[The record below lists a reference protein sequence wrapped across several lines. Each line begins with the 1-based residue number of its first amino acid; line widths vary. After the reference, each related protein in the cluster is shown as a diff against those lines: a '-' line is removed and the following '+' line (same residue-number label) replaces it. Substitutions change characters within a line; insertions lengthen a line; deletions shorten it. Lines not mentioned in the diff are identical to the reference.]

1 MLEPGTK
8 CIFHIKSESASLLRL
23 GEVLESSKGDKT
35 LSVWYYIHGGFA
47 KVYDPER
54 PMSEWVA
61 IPEWYN
67 DRNQVV
73 PRPKNTDKLHK
84 RTDDWDSTTIHLIA
98 AGFQLQRN
106 KVPQPAISLV
116 DSWLHKMGKLDRRA
130 LKVLNEKT

>member
-1 MLEPGTK
+1 
-8 CIFHIKSESASLLRL
+8 
-23 GEVLESSKGDKT
+23 
-35 LSVWYYIHGGFA
+35 
-47 KVYDPER
+47 
-54 PMSEWVA
+54 MSEWVA

-84 RTDDWDSTTIHLIA
+84 RTDDWDNTTIHLIA